1 MDLERK
7 GGSISATSAL
17 LNHLNMERLA
27 QDTKSPSLN
36 KRIRRRRLLWGG
48 EFLIG

>member
-7 GGSISATSAL
+7 GGSIYATSAL

-27 QDTKSPSLN
+27 QDGHEEPLF
-36 KRIRRRRLLWGG
+36 
-48 EFLIG
+48 E